1 MILVKN
7 KEQVLHVLAED
18 ISINEQASNDIFL
31 LVDFLMFT
39 SEVNLNNE
47 GVTVAFIND
56 FLSHTEDYMAL
67 PLYCDTE
74 ALLSG
79 RFSKLG
85 HRYSRETGSFDTT
98 QVGGFTK
105 FWSKEE
111 NGVVSVYGQ
120 ARIPK
125 REYDICERIIQLYE
139 LGKLSMSFEVKYIK
153 ADTIQKDGATL
164 IDVGESNKLTGA
176 CICWQPAFPDAQA
189 QLLVAEE
196 QDTDES
202 ELVVAENV
210 TEDHDADTEVSNEM
224 PNENL
229 EALAEDQNTVEE
241 TVVAEEQAVEAVA
254 ESAEETVVAEEER
267 TEVAEAEEA
276 IAEDAKED
284 NKEEE
289 TMIEECGGKDKED
302 AVAET
307 QEANAEVIEESLN
320 VYESVHECPE
330 TGETIHVTEECH
342 RLVETIAER
351 DQTIAELKTRIAEL
365 EEIKGKYDTIIAE
378 REAAEL
384 ATKKAQAK
392 AFAEKQGLDITVAE
406 VETAIDNLDY
416 KTIVEMSIAQDQN
429 EEESADEP
437 VAPAVTLASFVDLEV
452 SDENEYGG
460 LLKPAKK

>member
-1 MILVKN
+1 MEKDGKIL
-7 KEQVLHVLAED
+7 LLAENV
-18 ISINEQASNDIFL
+18 SIAEDLSTNPVFMQIQMRVCTNEGNK
-31 LVDFLMFT
+31 
-39 SEVNLNNE
+39 NRE
-47 GVTVAFIND
+47 GVTASFISKIVNNGD
-56 FLSHTEDYMAL
+56 VYDCV
-67 PLYCDTE
+67 PLYCDVKN
-74 ALLSG
+74 LLARNYG
-79 RFSKLG
+79 KLG
-85 HRYSRETGSFDTT
+85 HMFSGGKFTSTQIGSLTGFYSKTDDDGVTSLYATARVPRRES
-98 QVGGFTK
+98 
-105 FWSKEE
+105 E
-111 NGVVSVYGQ
+111 
-120 ARIPK
+120 
-125 REYDICERIIQLYE
+125 ICECLQELYADNN
-139 LGKLSMSFEVKYIK
+139 LSFSFEVKFNPE
-153 ADTIQKDGATL
+153 GAIWKNGIRFITDHPDNAL
-164 IDVGESNKLTGA
+164 CGVAVVSVPAYESAVAL
-176 CICWQPAFPDAQA
+176 D
-189 QLLVAEE
+189 LVAEAHSDTPDEIVAAQNE
-196 QDTDES
+196 QDERGEVEMKDAENMNAEVMEEVVEAEAKDATET
-202 ELVVAENV
+202 VAEV
-210 TEDHDADTEVSNEM
+210 EVVS
-224 PNENL
+224 
-229 EALAEDQNTVEE
+229 EE
-241 TVVAEEQAVEAVA
+241 SV
-254 ESAEETVVAEEER
+254 AEETVVAEEEQA
-267 TEVAEAEEA
+267 EVSNAEEA
-276 IAEDAKED
+276 VAEDV
-284 NKEEE
+284 EEE
-289 TMIEECGGKDKED
+289 EPKDEDMIEECGGKDKED

-307 QEANAEVIEESLN
+307 QESNAEVIEESLN